1 MGLSLLFEKL
11 CFSVYT
17 HSSMAILPWITYV
30 SDDKL
35 CSCLHLQVSKSLQH
49 AFLCR
54 FMSIHFNISQNKC
67 HQDPI
72 ITVYWVDRKQAVKSL
87 LGFSASI
94 YEVHC
99 KTKIHLIF
107 ISLAINVGIMI
118 LSTYFRINLTLLSPR
133 IRRQGS
139 LHSLDTNIVVSTHQC
154 PIPLI
159 SLVSHSCIHS
169 TSLGTIGN
177 SRFVGLGLSY
187 TIHAI

>member
-1 MGLSLLFEKL
+1 M
-11 CFSVYT
+11 SVMI
-17 HSSMAILPWITYV
+17 SSAA
-30 SDDKL
+30 
-35 CSCLHLQVSKSLQH
+35 SCISKSLQH

-94 YEVHC
+94 YEVHY
-99 KTKIHLIF
+99 KTKIHLIS

-118 LSTYFRINLTLLSPR
+118 LSTYFQINLTLLSPR
-133 IRRQGS
+133 IRRHGS

-169 TSLGTIGN
+169 TSLATIGN